1 MFYATL
7 KYFQVRK
14 KVVDIETVEIYCY
27 WIMGW
32 KAFAVSVFIISIS
45 NTNTSFAISPE
56 FNPWLQK
63 NGIYLDHLED
73 LSTSTALNS
82 IYKMI
87 VTKRLLFLGEPDHYI
102 TEKLQY
108 QYQLIKRYVSKGYHT
123 LAIEMGRSDARR
135 INKYLMTGD
144 EEILKSVALFGNLSE
159 VITQRDLPKGLLG
172 TTQSDEIKKG
182 KLQWI
187 EGNKDFWRKIRLLNS
202 TRTATQPPLQVY
214 GFDVDVLVGG
224 AYFDIQELI
233 RNSES
238 TALHKIKDLLQR
250 TPNESREQEI
260 KRLESAIEVVESAK
274 APILSILGE
283 DTTNDILASLR
294 QLMESL
300 KFISI
305 AYEQPSPD
313 QWMMAAE
320 QREKTMMWQ
329 MDDYIRKNLRI
340 IMLGHNDHLSQ
351 NSKATNL
358 LSASSGNFYGTWYKI
373 GTYLAKKY
381 VDQVYGIW
389 MLYGGGSRGPGPECP
404 QMECSIDLNNE
415 SLNAK
420 FLKASPDKPVLVPML
435 GGLPL
440 ELKTP
445 HDFQFNGVN
454 INSTIFAEQANG
466 VLFVPKVTPT
476 KPF

>member
-56 FNPWLQK
+56 FNPWIQK

-82 IYKMI
+82 IDKMI

-172 TTQSDEIKKG
+172 TAQSDEIKKG

-187 EGNKDFWRKIRLLNS
+187 EGNKAFWRKIRQLNS
-202 TRTATQPPLQVY
+202 TRTATQPPLQV
-214 GFDVDVLVGG
+214 F
-224 AYFDIQELI
+224 
-233 RNSES
+233 
-238 TALHKIKDLLQR
+238 
-250 TPNESREQEI
+250 
-260 KRLESAIEVVESAK
+260 
-274 APILSILGE
+274 
-283 DTTNDILASLR
+283 
-294 QLMESL
+294 
-300 KFISI
+300 
-305 AYEQPSPD
+305 
-313 QWMMAAE
+313 
-320 QREKTMMWQ
+320 
-329 MDDYIRKNLRI
+329 
-340 IMLGHNDHLSQ
+340 
-351 NSKATNL
+351 
-358 LSASSGNFYGTWYKI
+358 
-373 GTYLAKKY
+373 
-381 VDQVYGIW
+381 GIW